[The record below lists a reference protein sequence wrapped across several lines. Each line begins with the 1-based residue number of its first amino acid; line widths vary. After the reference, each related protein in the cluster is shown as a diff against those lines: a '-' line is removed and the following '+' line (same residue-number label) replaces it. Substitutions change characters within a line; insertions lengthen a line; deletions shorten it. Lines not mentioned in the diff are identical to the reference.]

1 MTLSKRAIDK
11 NRRGQPPPSLS
22 PVVIVVIVVV
32 INVVVVVIVV
42 AHRSPLFIMLRKLKI
57 EFTRYGLLFWVRS
70 VRLDFGPLLK

>member
-1 MTLSKRAIDK
+1 MTLSKRAVDW

-22 PVVIVVIVVV
+22 PVVIVV
-32 INVVVVVIVV
+32 VVVIVV
-42 AHRSPLFIMLRKLKI
+42 AHRSSLFIMLRKLKI